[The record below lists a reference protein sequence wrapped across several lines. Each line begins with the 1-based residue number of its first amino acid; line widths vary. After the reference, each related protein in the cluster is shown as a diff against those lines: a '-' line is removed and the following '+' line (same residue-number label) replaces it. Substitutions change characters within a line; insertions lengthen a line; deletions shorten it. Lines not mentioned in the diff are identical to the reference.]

1 MREACSGD
9 LHRQHSLKGVL
20 AAPLPCGDVSLT
32 PPLKP
37 KCSLLAFTKRR
48 ECKTEQT
55 ACKTLITGLNDAGV
69 GSIFA
74 EHFLFSWPNS
84 AVIQPH

>member
-1 MREACSGD
+1 MRGAWSWD
-9 LHRQHSLKGVL
+9 LHRQHSLMGLL
-20 AAPLPCGDVSLT
+20 AAPLPCGGMSLT

-37 KCSLLAFTKRR
+37 KCSLLAFTKQR

-55 ACKTLITGLNDAGV
+55 ACKTLITELNDAGV
-69 GSIFA
+69 GSIFT